1 MPCILCFQYVASAVF
16 NRKRSASMARRYG
29 GTVSCIFH
37 GLHGMHIIRI
47 SLFLLAL
54 LLCAAGSARAQ
65 GKPVVYWPYFNLPP
79 QFIVS
84 GGDPQGMGIDVAKA
98 LQRELPEYEHV
109 FILASPHRIDE
120 ELRSGRARLVVTG
133 LVRTV
138 EREAYALYSDVPCRM
153 IFPMM
158 VVMRRGDGRR
168 LAPEG
173 SVSLTGLVADGDLS
187 YGYVPG
193 VNCGAFAPF
202 VASLTSKAA
211 SPRVYAAHDVAQ
223 LLDMLAARR
232 VDWFVHD
239 ALSIWYAATKLGMRD
254 RITVVRADECPSNSF
269 PGYFACPRTAQG
281 AELMAS
287 INRAMIR
294 LVASQELYSALK
306 GWVPGEFGD
315 AFNRT
320 YAECVLSGKHLTSC
334 RAGCRRATGNAR

>member
-1 MPCILCFQYVASAVF
+1 
-16 NRKRSASMARRYG
+16 
-29 GTVSCIFH
+29 
-37 GLHGMHIIRI
+37 MHSIRI

-79 QFIVS
+79 QFIVN
-84 GGDPQGMGIDVAKA
+84 GGGPQGMGIDVARA

-133 LVRTV
+133 LVRTA

-168 LAPEG
+168 LAPDG
-173 SVSLTGLVADGDLS
+173 SVSLTGLAVDGDLS

-211 SPRVYAAHDVAQ
+211 SPRAYAAHDVAQ

-254 RITVVRADECPSNSF
+254 RIAVVRADECPSNSF

-281 AELMAS
+281 AELMAC
-287 INRAMIR
+287 INRAMVR

-334 RAGCRRATGNAR
+334 HVGCRRATVNAR